1 MSNWTIAN
9 SSELYRIDG
18 WGAGFFKA
26 NEKGTVSVYPDGD
39 GKSVDLCNI
48 VEDLVRRGVKPPHLI
63 RFDGIIRQRART
75 IYDSFDKA
83 ISEFNYQGNYILT
96 YPVKVNQ
103 QRGVVESVRQA
114 ANGRGIG
121 LEVGSKPEL
130 LAVLSLHSTMK
141 GLLLCNGYK
150 DYQFIELAL
159 MSSRLGLR
167 PIVTVEQFYELDT
180 ILRASEATGV
190 KPEIGLRMNPST
202 RGAGRWA
209 GSAGENAK
217 FGLALYEIIEA
228 VKQLKA
234 RGMED
239 CVKLLHFHIGSQI
252 TSINAIKKVMQEASR
267 VFTELRKMCPGLE
280 FLDVGGGLGVD
291 YDGSCTNFESSMN
304 YTTEQYARDVVW
316 EIARACDAEGL
327 PHPTIISE
335 SGRALVA
342 HHAVLVTEVM
352 DVAVVP
358 APPETIEVDPS
369 RDKKVVELV
378 NLYNELTLKNCH
390 ETFSDALSFREEFL
404 QRFVQG
410 NISLEDRAFAESALR
425 NLFTKINALKG
436 SMKHVPEDFEQ
447 LEGMLK
453 DTYFCNFSVFQSLLD
468 HWAIDQLFPIM
479 PIHRLATQPSRKAI
493 IADLTC
499 DSDGKI
505 DKFIDLRGVQ
515 RYLDLHP
522 YNGENPYYI
531 GVFLIGAYQECL
543 GNLHNL
549 FGDTNAVHVE
559 LDEEGVP
566 KITSIIEG
574 DTIKEVL
581 SYVQY
586 TGEDLL
592 SGINSS
598 IDRAVRNGIMS
609 AEESAKFMQRYK
621 ESLGGYTYLLWE
633 NSPNTVAAPASAP
646 AAIQAQD
653 PLRAAN
659 VG

>member
-1 MSNWTIAN
+1 MTQWTIAK

-18 WGAGFFKA
+18 WGAGFFKINDKGNVAVCPDA
-26 NEKGTVSVYPDGD
+26 NGS
-39 GKSVDLCNI
+39 SVDLSSI
-48 VEDLVRRGVKPPHLI
+48 VDDLVRRGVKPPHLI
-63 RFDGIIRQRART
+63 RFDGIIRHRAKT
-75 IYDSFDKA
+75 IYDSFDRA
-83 ISEFNYQGNYILT
+83 IAEFNYEGTYTLT

-103 QRGVVESVRQA
+103 QLGVVESVKNA
-114 ANGRGIG
+114 ANGRKIG

-130 LAVLSLHSTMK
+130 LAVLSVHNTPQ

-190 KPEIGLRMNPST
+190 TPEIGLRMNPSS

-234 RGMED
+234 RGMEN
-239 CVKLLHFHIGSQI
+239 CVKLLHFHMGSQI
-252 TSINAIKKVMQEASR
+252 TSINAIKKVMQEAAR
-267 VFTELRKMCPGLE
+267 VYTELRRLCPGLE

-291 YDGSCTNFESSMN
+291 YDGSSTNFDSSMN

-316 EIARACDAEGL
+316 EIASACDEAQV
-327 PHPTIISE
+327 PHPNIISE

-352 DVAVVP
+352 DVAEVP
-358 APPETIEVDPS
+358 EPPETLTIEAS
-369 RDKKVVELV
+369 RDEKLVELV
-378 NLYNELTLKNCH
+378 NMYNELNLKNCH
-390 ETFSDALSFREEFL
+390 ETLSDALSARDAFL

-410 NISLEDRAFAESALR
+410 NISLEDRAFAERTLR
-425 NLFTKINALKG
+425 YLFTRINTLKG
-436 SMKHVPEDFEQ
+436 DLKYVPEDFEA

-479 PIHRLATQPSRKAI
+479 PIHRLGTQPSRKAI

-505 DKFIDLRGVQ
+505 DKFIDLKGVQ
-515 RYLDLHP
+515 RYVDLHP
-522 YNGENPYYI
+522 YRGDQPYYI
-531 GVFLIGAYQECL
+531 GVFLVGAYQECL

-559 LDEEGVP
+559 LDKDGIP
-566 KITSIIEG
+566 SITSIIEG

-581 SYVQY
+581 GYVQY
-586 TGEDLL
+586 TGETLL
-592 SGINSS
+592 SGINNL
-598 IDRAVRNGIMS
+598 IDRAVRGGTMS

-633 NSPNTVAAPASAP
+633 SPNSNFTP
-646 AAIQAQD
+646 AAVETR
-653 PLRAAN
+653 RAAN
-659 VG
+659 QG

>member
-1 MSNWTIAN
+1 MSTWTIAN
-9 SSELYRIDG
+9 STEHYRIDG
-18 WGAGFFKA
+18 WGAGFFKI
-26 NEKGTVSVYPDGD
+26 NDRGNVSVYPQAD
-39 GKSVDLCNI
+39 GKSIDLCSI

-63 RFDGIIRQRART
+63 RFDGIIRQRAKT

-83 ISEFNYQGNYILT
+83 IAEFNYGGNYILT

-130 LAVLSLHSTMK
+130 LAVLSVHNKQK

-190 KPEIGLRMNPST
+190 KPEIGLRMNPSS

-239 CVKLLHFHIGSQI
+239 CVKLLHFHMGSQI

-267 VFTELRKMCPGLE
+267 VYTELRKLCPGLE

-291 YDGSCTNFESSMN
+291 YDGSCTNFDSSMN

-316 EIARACDAEGL
+316 EIASACDAENL

-352 DVAVVP
+352 DVAEVP
-358 APPETIEVDPS
+358 EPPETLEIEPT
-369 RDKKVVELV
+369 RDEKLIELV

-390 ETFSDALSFREEFL
+390 ETFSDALGLRDEFL

-410 NISLEDRAFAESALR
+410 NISLEDRAFAERSLR
-425 NLFTKINALKG
+425 FLFTRINSLKNA
-436 SMKHVPEDFEQ
+436 MKHVPEDFEA

-468 HWAIDQLFPIM
+468 HWAIEQLFPIM
-479 PIHRLATQPSRKAI
+479 PIHRLGTQPSRKAI

-515 RYLDLHP
+515 RYIDLHP
-522 YNGENPYYI
+522 FRGDQPYYI

-559 LDEEGVP
+559 LDDDGLP
-566 KITSIIEG
+566 SITSIIEG
-574 DTIKEVL
+574 DTIREVL
-581 SYVQY
+581 GYVQY
-586 TGEDLL
+586 SGEELL
-592 SGINSS
+592 SGVNSS
-598 IDRAVRNGIMS
+598 IDRAVRNGLMS

-633 NSPNTVAAPASAP
+633 TPNAPFVATTNSIPE
-646 AAIQAQD
+646 
-653 PLRAAN
+653 LGRAAN
-659 VG
+659 AG

>member
-18 WGAGFFKA
+18 WGAGFFKI
-26 NEKGTVSVYPDGD
+26 NDQGNVSVSPHEDGR
-39 GKSVDLCNI
+39 SIDLNTI

-75 IYDSFDKA
+75 IYESFDKA
-83 ISEFNYQGNYILT
+83 IAEFDYKGNYTLT

-114 ANGRGIG
+114 ANGRSLG

-130 LAVLSLHSTMK
+130 LAVLALHKSEN

-159 MSSRLGLR
+159 MSSQLGLR

-190 KPEIGLRMNPST
+190 KPEIGLRMNPSS

-239 CVKLLHFHIGSQI
+239 CIKLLHFHMGSQI

-267 VFTELRKMCPGLE
+267 VYTELRKLCPGLE

-291 YDGSCTNFESSMN
+291 YDGSRTNFDSSMN
-304 YTTEQYARDVVW
+304 YTTEQYARDIVW
-316 EIARACDAEGL
+316 AIGSACDEENL
-327 PHPTIISE
+327 PHPNIISE

-352 DVAVVP
+352 DVAEVP
-358 APPETIEVDPS
+358 EPPHSLEPYASQDE
-369 RDKKVVELV
+369 KVQELI
-378 NLYNELTLKNCH
+378 NIYNELSLKNCH
-390 ETFSDALSFREEFL
+390 ETFSDALSLRDEFL

-410 NISLEDRAFAESALR
+410 NISLEDRAFAERSLR
-425 NLFTKINALKG
+425 HLFARINNLKT
-436 SMKHVPEDFEQ
+436 SMKHIPKDFET
-447 LEGMLK
+447 LDGLLK

-468 HWAIDQLFPIM
+468 HWAIEQLFPIM

-515 RYLDLHP
+515 RSIDLHP
-522 YNGENPYYI
+522 FRGDQPYYI

-559 LDEEGVP
+559 IDEAGLP
-566 KITSIIEG
+566 SITSIIEG
-574 DTIKEVL
+574 DTIREVL

-586 TGEDLL
+586 SGEDLL
-592 SGINSS
+592 SGVNSS
-598 IDRAVRNGIMS
+598 IDKAVRRGTMS
-609 AEESAKFMQRYK
+609 AEQSAKFMQRYK

-633 NSPNTVAAPASAP
+633 SPNSTFGTATP
-646 AAIQAQD
+646 AATPEPLLVANQA
-653 PLRAAN
+653 
-659 VG
+659 

>member
-1 MSNWTIAN
+1 MSQWTISN
-9 SSELYRIDG
+9 SADLYRIEG
-18 WGAGFFKA
+18 WGAGFFKV
-26 NEKGTVSVYPDGD
+26 NEKGNVAVSPNSNG
-39 GKSVDLCNI
+39 SSIDLCNI

-63 RFDGIIRQRART
+63 RFDGIIRQRAKI

-83 ISEFNYQGNYILT
+83 ISEFSYQGNYTLT
-96 YPVKVNQ
+96 YPVKVNTQ
-103 QRGVVESVRQA
+103 HSVVESVRKS
-114 ANGRGIG
+114 ANGRNIG

-130 LAVLSLHSTMK
+130 LSVLAVHNAPN

-167 PIVTVEQFYELDT
+167 PIVTVEQLYELDT
-180 ILRASEATGV
+180 ILRASEATGIS
-190 KPEIGLRMNPST
+190 PEIGLRMNPSS
-202 RGAGRWA
+202 RGAGRWS

-234 RGMED
+234 RGMEN
-239 CVKLLHFHIGSQI
+239 CIKLLHFHMGSQI
-252 TSINAIKKVMQEASR
+252 TSINAIKKVMQEAAR
-267 VFTELRKMCPGLE
+267 VYTELRKECPGLE

-291 YDGSCTNFESSMN
+291 YDGSRTNFDSSMN

-316 EIARACDAEGL
+316 EIASACDEANI
-327 PHPTIISE
+327 PHPNIISE

-342 HHAVLVTEVM
+342 HHAVLITEVM
-352 DVAVVP
+352 DVAEVP
-358 APPETIEVDPS
+358 DPPESIEIDS
-369 RDKKVVELV
+369 TRDAKLVELA
-378 NLYNELTLKNCH
+378 NLYNDLSIKNCH
-390 ETFSDALSFREEFL
+390 ETFSDALSSREELL

-410 NISLEDRAFAESALR
+410 NISLEDRAFAERTLR
-425 NLFTKINALKG
+425 YLFTRINNLKQ
-436 SMKHVPEDFEQ
+436 SLKHVPEDFEA

-453 DTYFCNFSVFQSLLD
+453 DTYFCNFSVFQSILD
-468 HWAIDQLFPIM
+468 HWAIEQLFPIM
-479 PIHRLATQPSRKAI
+479 PIHRLASQPTRKAV

-515 RYLDLHP
+515 RYIDLHP
-522 YNGENPYYI
+522 YRGDQPYYI
-531 GVFLIGAYQECL
+531 GVFLVGAYQECL

-559 LDEEGVP
+559 LDKDGIP
-566 KITSIIEG
+566 AITSIIEG

-581 SYVQY
+581 GYAQY
-586 TGEDLL
+586 TGEELL
-592 SGINSS
+592 SGINNS
-598 IDRAVRNGIMS
+598 IDRAVRGGTMS
-609 AEESAKFMQRYK
+609 AEDSAKFMQRYK

-633 NSPNTVAAPASAP
+633 SPNSSFMPSIAPAETK
-646 AAIQAQD
+646 
-653 PLRAAN
+653 RVAN
-659 VG
+659 QG

>member
-1 MSNWTIAN
+1 MTTWTIAN
-9 SSELYRIDG
+9 SAEHYRIDG
-18 WGAGFFKA
+18 WGAGFFKV
-26 NEKGTVSVYPDGD
+26 NDRGNVSVFPDGD
-39 GKSVDLCNI
+39 GKSIDLCSI
-48 VEDLVRRGVKPPHLI
+48 VDDLVRRGVKPPHLI
-63 RFDGIIRQRART
+63 RFDGIIRQRARM

-83 ISEFNYQGNYILT
+83 IAEFSYKGDYILT

-130 LAVLSLHSTMK
+130 LAVLSVHNSMK

-180 ILRASEATGV
+180 IIRASEATGV

-202 RGAGRWA
+202 KGAGRWA

-217 FGLALYEIIEA
+217 FGLALYEMIEA
-228 VKQLKA
+228 VRQLKA

-239 CVKLLHFHIGSQI
+239 SIKLLHFHIGSQI
-252 TSINAIKKVMQEASR
+252 TSINAIKKVMQEAAR
-267 VFTELRKMCPGLE
+267 VYTELRKLCPALE

-316 EIARACDAEGL
+316 EIASACDKEGL

-352 DVAVVP
+352 DVAEVP
-358 APPETIEVDPS
+358 EPPERLVVEASKDS
-369 RDKKVVELV
+369 RVLELV
-378 NLYNELTLKNCH
+378 NLYNELTIKNCH
-390 ETFSDALSFREEFL
+390 ETFSDALSLRDEFL

-410 NISLEDRAFAESALR
+410 NISLEDRAFAERALKF
-425 NLFTKINALKG
+425 LFTRINALKG
-436 SMKHVPEDFEQ
+436 ALKYVPEDFEA

-479 PIHRLATQPSRKAI
+479 PIHRLASQPTRKAI

-515 RYLDLHP
+515 RYIDLHP
-522 YNGENPYYI
+522 YRGDQPYYI

-559 LDEEGVP
+559 LDEDGLP
-566 KITSIIEG
+566 SIKSIIEG

-586 TGEDLL
+586 SGEDLL
-592 SGINSS
+592 SGVNSS
-598 IDRAVRNGIMS
+598 IDRAVRNGTMS
-609 AEESAKFMQRYK
+609 AEESAKFMQRFK

-633 NSPNTVAAPASAP
+633 TPNGQFTSTSSPIETAK
-646 AAIQAQD
+646 
-653 PLRAAN
+653 AAN
-659 VG
+659 AG

>member
-1 MSNWTIAN
+1 MNQWTIAN

-26 NEKGTVSVYPDGD
+26 NENGNVSVFPDGD
-39 GKSVDLCNI
+39 GKSIDLCNI

-63 RFDGIIRQRART
+63 RFDGIIRQRARI

-83 ISEFNYQGNYILT
+83 MAEFNYKGNYVLT

-130 LAVLSLHSTMK
+130 LAVLSLHNTIK
-141 GLLLCNGYK
+141 GMLLCNGYK

-267 VFTELRKMCPGLE
+267 VYTELRKLCPALE

-316 EIARACDAEGL
+316 EIASACDEEGL

-358 APPETIEVDPS
+358 DPPERIDIDPS
-369 RDKKVVELV
+369 RDEKVVELV
-378 NLYNELTLKNCH
+378 NLYNDLNLKNCH
-390 ETFSDALSFREEFL
+390 ETFSDALSLRDAFL

-410 NISLEDRAFAESALR
+410 NISLEDRALAEHVLK
-425 NLFTKINALKG
+425 NLFTRINSLK
-436 SMKHVPEDFEQ
+436 SAMKHIPEDFEQ

-468 HWAIDQLFPIM
+468 HWAIEQLFPIM
-479 PIHRLATQPSRKAI
+479 PIHRLAHQPTRKAI

-505 DKFIDLRGVQ
+505 DKFIDLRGVR
-515 RYLDLHP
+515 RYIDLHP
-522 YNGENPYYI
+522 YKGEQPYYI

-559 LDEEGVP
+559 LDEDGLP
-566 KITSIIEG
+566 AITSIIEG

-586 TGEDLL
+586 SGEDLL

-633 NSPNTVAAPASAP
+633 NNPTT
-646 AAIQAQD
+646 
-653 PLRAAN
+653 PLSVGIPTTQQPEDQNLKAAN